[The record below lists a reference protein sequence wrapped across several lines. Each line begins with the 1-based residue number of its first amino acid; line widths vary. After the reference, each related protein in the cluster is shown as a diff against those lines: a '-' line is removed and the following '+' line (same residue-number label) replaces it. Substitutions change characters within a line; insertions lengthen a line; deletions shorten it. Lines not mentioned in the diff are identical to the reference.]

1 MVQWL
6 NANDRVI
13 ISNSW
18 NVRTLSQIR
27 LNFKTKQKNVRV
39 GIRCVCLYSILTT
52 VMVSSECVYSSPQQ
66 TVCRIL
72 VFTQYVSFLNP
83 IDRCPLC
90 RFPLYGIKQRS
101 YHWIHCSASGANYL
115 FEILNLKVILFWL
128 YILLSKTNIGSVIS
142 GRLID
147 LSTTMS
153 DFSETEVRFT
163 NKEGRFF
170 IFAYFSSLL

>member
-1 MVQWL
+1 MCLLVTTT
-6 NANDRVI
+6 NRV
-13 ISNSW
+13 SDPS
-18 NVRTLSQIR
+18 VHSLHH
-27 LNFKTKQKNVRV
+27 
-39 GIRCVCLYSILTT
+39 
-52 VMVSSECVYSSPQQ
+52 
-66 TVCRIL
+66 
-72 VFTQYVSFLNP
+72 YVSFLNP

-170 IFAYFSSLL
+170 IFAYFSSLLKKIYKDGRLTLSYLILFNKKKKGRIFSAFSFCWKILTGGGKLTYLNMHK